1 MSITIAFVLLVILT
15 FLIVLLLIWPTKK
28 EKTLSSRLET
38 IGRELVSGA
47 PPVDEGD
54 DILKRDQLSE
64 VPWIDLLLG
73 RSRIAAKLKREIEQ
87 ADLEWSVGRIVFL
100 SLLIA
105 VATAWF
111 GQFVVKNVIIALV
124 VAIVLGSAPYVYVR
138 VKRAARLRKFNSLL
152 PEAIDLMSRA
162 LKAGHSVSSSIEMIA
177 QEISPP
183 VGPEF
188 RRLFEEQNFGLP
200 LREAMLNLA
209 NRVPIADVQF
219 LVTAILVQKET
230 GGNLVEI
237 LDKTASV
244 LRDRMRLQGQVR
256 VYTAQG
262 RLTGWILSLLPFV
275 IFGIISTIN
284 PGYAHILLDDPLGQ
298 KLIIAGLVLMAFGIW
313 VIRKVI
319 DIKV

>member
-47 PPVDEGD
+47 PPVDEGG

-152 PEAIDLMSRA
+152 PDAIDLMSRA